1 MFHQEARRE
10 SKPSLG
16 GADESAT
23 GSTFVRTTHPRR
35 AASLGGRWGGGER
48 RFRLLG
54 VLLAA
59 VVVISAGC
67 GTKVVT
73 KTVTVSATTAT
84 GGKPVSPQV
93 AAGAHDFVQ
102 FACAQCH
109 GERGRGGVSPDVP
122 ALSIVAR
129 QLTPAELRSII
140 NHGLGESKNPT
151 KPYMPV
157 WGEVISRRQVSDLI
171 AYLRAGLPAV
181 ATAEPVPIP
190 QGQGLAVEGAALY
203 VRYGCINC
211 HGPNGLGGV
220 PNPQSPDKSIP
231 PLSGVD
237 FRKEFNTDP
246 KIIAVIRSGSVIGR
260 APIVSVP
267 HWGGILPN
275 DQLKALVAY
284 LKTLK

>member
-1 MFHQEARRE
+1 V
-10 SKPSLG
+10 
-16 GADESAT
+16 
-23 GSTFVRTTHPRR
+23 VR
-35 AASLGGRWGGGER
+35 R
-48 RFRLLG
+48 RFSILG

-59 VVVISAGC
+59 TAVVVVSAGC
-67 GTKVVT
+67 GTKTVT
-73 KTVTVSATTAT
+73 KTVTVTGTTT
-84 GGKPVSPQV
+84 SGGKPVSPQV

-109 GERGRGGVSPDVP
+109 GERGRGGVSADVP
-122 ALSIVAR
+122 ALSTVAR
-129 QLTPAELRSII
+129 ALTPAELRSII

-157 WGEVISRRQVSDLI
+157 WGEVISKRQVSDLI

-181 ATAEPVPIP
+181 ATATPAPIP
-190 QGQGLAVEGAALY
+190 HGEGLAVEGAALY

-220 PNPQSPDKSIP
+220 PNPQSPDKAIP
-231 PLSGVD
+231 PLSGID
-237 FRKEFNTDP
+237 FRKEFNTDQ

-260 APIVSVP
+260 APIVSMP
-267 HWGGILPN
+267 HWGGIIPD